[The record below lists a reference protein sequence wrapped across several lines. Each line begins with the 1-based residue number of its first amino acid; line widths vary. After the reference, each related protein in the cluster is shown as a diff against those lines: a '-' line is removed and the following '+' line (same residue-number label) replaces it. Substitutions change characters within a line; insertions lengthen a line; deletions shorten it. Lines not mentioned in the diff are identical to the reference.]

1 MSMLTIIIIILV
13 AGYLLE
19 RYLEFLNSSAQSESL
34 PDALKGLY
42 DADEYS
48 KSQRY
53 EKANRKLSLFSDT
66 LSLVLM
72 LVLLLTGAF
81 GKLDDWAYSVT
92 GDELYTTLLFFGVIA
107 LGSDIISTPFSIYK
121 TFVIEKEF
129 GFNKMTPALY
139 VSDKIKG
146 YLLGALL
153 GGSLLAL
160 FAMIYQLSGPAF
172 WIYAWI
178 TFSVVMIFMFMFY
191 TSLILPIFNKLK
203 PLENSELKNAI
214 TDYCLKTGFRMN
226 NIMVMDGSKRST
238 KANAF
243 FSGLGGKKKIV
254 LFDTLIEK
262 HSIPELVAVLAHK
275 TGHYKLKHTVKGL
288 IISLLQTGIMLF
300 LFSLFMENQTI
311 AAALGGTR
319 HTIELGLL
327 AFGILYT
334 PVSIIAGLLG
344 NILSRKHE
352 FEADAYA
359 ANTSDGSA
367 LKVALKKLSVNNLS
381 NLTPHPAYVFFYYSH
396 PPLLQRLNALDKVIQ
411 TA

>member
-1 MSMLTIIIIILV
+1 MLTIIIIIV
-13 AGYLLE
+13 IVGYLLE
-19 RYLEFLNSSAQSESL
+19 RYLEFLNTSSQSESL
-34 PDALKGLY
+34 PDVLKGLY
-42 DADEYS
+42 DAEEYR
-48 KSQRY
+48 KSQQY
-53 EKANRKLSLFSDT
+53 EKANRRLSLLSDT

-72 LVLLLTGAF
+72 LVLLITGSF

-92 GDELYTTLLFFGVIA
+92 SDELYTTLLFFGVIA
-107 LGSDIISTPFSIYK
+107 LASDIISTPFSIYK
-121 TFVIEKEF
+121 TFVIEKKF

-139 VSDKIKG
+139 LSDKIKG

-160 FAMIYQLSGPAF
+160 FAMIYQLSGPSF

-178 TFSVVMIFMFMFY
+178 TFSVVMLFMFMFY

-203 PLENSELKNAI
+203 PLENGELKNAI

-238 KANAF
+238 KSNAF
-243 FSGLGGKKKIV
+243 FSGLGGNKKIV

-262 HSIPELVAVLAHK
+262 HSIPELVAVLAHE

-288 IISLLQTGIMLF
+288 IISLIQTGIMLF
-300 LFSLFMENQTI
+300 LFSLFMENKTI
-311 AAALGGTR
+311 AHAMGGTR

-334 PVSIIAGLLG
+334 PVSMIAGLLG
-344 NILSRKHE
+344 NVLSRKHE
-352 FEADAYA
+352 FEADEYA
-359 ANTSDGSA
+359 AKTSDGSA
-367 LKVALKKLSVNNLS
+367 LKKALKKLSVNNLS

-396 PPLLQRLNALDKVIQ
+396 PPLLQRLNALDKVTQ
-411 TA
+411 TS